1 MRVSHQ
7 RWLKWCLIFA
17 GWTLFAFFDAS
28 QAIFINSYRENPLVW
43 WRVLSWDLAFCYLWF
58 LLTPVVLRLSRRFS
72 FERGHIVK
80 SLSSHLVAAI
90 LLSLFHLTIY
100 TLIDPF
106 LPRFSERD
114 LVPRTVFFE
123 KFKFFVI
130 GYMHLCLI
138 SYCGALTIN
147 YLVQYYR
154 AYHERALRASQLEA
168 SLAVA
173 RLETLKSQLH
183 PHFLFN
189 TLNAIVVLVRKNRNK
204 EAEDMLTGLSELLR
218 HSLENI
224 GVQEV
229 SLRHEIDFLKIYFEI
244 EQVRF
249 KDRLKVQL
257 EIEPETLKA
266 SVPNLIL
273 QPLVENAIRHGVGK
287 QRYAGLVE
295 ITAQRQNGSLIIQVR
310 DNGPGLSGDWT
321 AGDGGFGIGIPN
333 TRARLRQLYGDAQT
347 FDIRNSESGGAVV
360 VLKIPFR
367 AREDEAEDVEIYEKD
382 SDGNC

>member
-1 MRVSHQ
+1 MRVSSQ
-7 RWLKWCLIFA
+7 RLLIWCLIFA
-17 GWTLFAFFDAS
+17 GWTLAAFFYLS
-28 QAIFINSYRENPLVW
+28 QALFTNSYRQQPLVW
-43 WRVLSWDLAFCYLWF
+43 WRVLTWDLVFCYLWF

-72 FERGHIVK
+72 FERGQLVK
-80 SLSSHLVAAI
+80 SLLSHLVAGI
-90 LLSLFHLTIY
+90 VISLFHLLIY
-100 TLIDPF
+100 SLLDPI
-106 LPRFSERD
+106 LPRFSNPD
-114 LVPRTVFFE
+114 LVPRTDFSE
-123 KFKFFVI
+123 KFKFFVSA
-130 GYMHLCLI
+130 YLHLCLI
-138 SYCGALTIN
+138 SYWVLLTIN
-147 YLVQYYR
+147 YLVTYYR
-154 AYHERALRASQLEA
+154 AYQERSLRASQLEA

-173 RLETLKSQLH
+173 KLETLKSQLH

-249 KDRLKVQL
+249 KDRLKVRL
-257 EIEPETLKA
+257 EIEPETLGA
-266 SVPNLIL
+266 CVPNLIL

-287 QRYAGLVE
+287 QRDAGLVE
-295 ITAQRQNGSLIIQVR
+295 ITAQRQNGSLIVKVR
-310 DNGPGLSGDWT
+310 DNGPGLSKDWT
-321 AGDGGFGIGIPN
+321 IGEGGFGIGIAN

-360 VLKIPFR
+360 VLQIPFR
-367 AREDEAEDVEIYEKD
+367 AREDEAEEAEIYGKD
-382 SDGNC
+382 SDGNR

>member
-17 GWTLFAFFDAS
+17 GWTLAAFFYMS
-28 QAIFINSYRENPLVW
+28 QALLTNTYRQQPLVW
-43 WRVLSWDLAFCYLWF
+43 WRVLTWDLVFSYLWF

-72 FERGHIVK
+72 FERGRIVN
-80 SLSSHLVAAI
+80 SLLFHLVASI
-90 LLSLFHLTIY
+90 VISLFHLLIY
-100 TLIDPF
+100 SLLDPI
-106 LPRFSERD
+106 LPRFSNPD
-114 LVPRTVFFE
+114 LVPRTYFSE
-123 KFKFFVI
+123 NYKFFVTA
-130 GYMHLCLI
+130 YLHLCLI
-138 SYCGALTIN
+138 SYWVVLTIN
-147 YLVQYYR
+147 YLVRYYR
-154 AYHERALRASQLEA
+154 AYQERALRASQLEA

-173 RLETLKSQLH
+173 KLETLKSQLH

-249 KDRLKVQL
+249 KDRLKVRL

-287 QRYAGLVE
+287 QRDAGLVE
-295 ITAQRQNGSLIIQVR
+295 ITARRQNGSLIVRVR
-310 DNGPGLSGDWT
+310 DNGPGLSEDWT
-321 AGDGGFGIGIPN
+321 VGDGGFGIGIAN

-367 AREDEAEDVEIYEKD
+367 AREDEEGDAEIYGKD
-382 SDGNC
+382 SDGNR

>member
-1 MRVSHQ
+1 MRVRHQ

-17 GWTLFAFFDAS
+17 GWTLFGFFDAS
-28 QAIFINSYRENPLVW
+28 QAIFISSYRENPLVW
-43 WRVLSWDLAFCYLWF
+43 WRVLTWDLVFCYIWF

-72 FERGHIVK
+72 FERGHIIK
-80 SLSSHLVAAI
+80 SMSSHLVAGI
-90 LLSLFHLTIY
+90 LLSLLHLLIY
-100 TLIDPF
+100 TLLDPIM
-106 LPRFSERD
+106 PRFSAQD
-114 LVPRTVFFE
+114 LVPRVSFSE
-123 KFKFFVI
+123 KYKFFVI
-130 GYMHLCLI
+130 GYMHLCII

-173 RLETLKSQLH
+173 KLETLKSQLH

-249 KDRLKVQL
+249 KDRLQVRL
-257 EIEPETLKA
+257 EIEPETLEA

-287 QRYAGLVE
+287 QRDAGLVE
-295 ITAQRQNGSLIIQVR
+295 IMSERQNGSLIVRVR
-310 DNGPGLSGDWT
+310 DNGPGLSQGWT
-321 AGDGGFGIGIPN
+321 AGENGFGIGIAN

-360 VLKIPFR
+360 ELKIPFR
-367 AREDEAEDVEIYEKD
+367 TREDEAEGAEIYGED
-382 SDGNC
+382 SDVNR

>member
-7 RWLKWCLIFA
+7 HLLKWCLIFA
-17 GWTLFAFFDAS
+17 GWTLFAFFYAS
-28 QAIFINSYRENPLVW
+28 QALFFNSYREKPLVW
-43 WRVLSWDLAFCYLWF
+43 WRVLAWDLVFCYLWF
-58 LLTPVVLRLSRRFS
+58 LLTPVVLRFSRRFS
-72 FERGHIVK
+72 FERGQIVK
-80 SLSSHLVAAI
+80 SLSAHLVAFVV
-90 LLSLFHLTIY
+90 LSLFHLLIC
-100 TLIDPF
+100 TLLEPI
-106 LPRFSERD
+106 LPRFSEQD
-114 LVPRTVFFE
+114 VVPRTFFFE

-130 GYMHLCLI
+130 GYIHLCLI
-138 SYCGALTIN
+138 SYCGVLTIN
-147 YLVQYYR
+147 YLVRYYR
-154 AYHERALRASQLEA
+154 AYQERALRASQLEA

-173 RLETLKSQLH
+173 KLEALKSQLH

-189 TLNAIVVLVRKNRNK
+189 TLNAIVILVRKNRNK

-229 SLRHEIDFLKIYFEI
+229 SLRHEIEFLQIYLEI

-249 KDRLKVQL
+249 KDRLKVEL

-273 QPLVENAIRHGVGK
+273 QPLVENAIRHGIGK
-287 QRYAGLVE
+287 QPNASLVA
-295 ITAQRQNGSLIIQVR
+295 ITAERQNGTLTMQVR
-310 DNGPGLSGDWT
+310 DDGPGLPEDWL
-321 AGDGGFGIGIPN
+321 AGGESRLGIGIAN

-347 FDIRNSESGGAVV
+347 FDIRNAEGGGAVA

-367 AREDEAEDVEIYEKD
+367 MQEDKAEKTE
-382 SDGNC
+382 NL

>member
-1 MRVSHQ
+1 MRVSRQ
-7 RWLKWCLIFA
+7 RLLKWCLIFA
-17 GWTLFAFFDAS
+17 GWTLAALFYMSHALFS
-28 QAIFINSYRENPLVW
+28 NSYRRQPLVW
-43 WRVLSWDLAFCYLWF
+43 WRVLTWDLVFCYLWF
-58 LLTPVVLRLSRRFS
+58 LLTPIVLRLCRRFS
-72 FERGHIVK
+72 FERGHILK
-80 SLSSHLVAAI
+80 SLSSHLFAGIV
-90 LLSLFHLTIY
+90 LSLFHLLIY
-100 TLIDPF
+100 SLLDPI
-106 LPRFSERD
+106 LPRFSNPD
-114 LVPRTVFFE
+114 LVPRTSFYE
-123 KFKFFVI
+123 KFKFFVTA
-130 GYMHLCLI
+130 YLHLCLI
-138 SYCGALTIN
+138 SYWLLLTVN
-147 YLVQYYR
+147 YLVRYYR
-154 AYHERALRASQLEA
+154 AYQERALRASQLEA

-173 RLETLKSQLH
+173 KLETLKSQLH

-249 KDRLKVQL
+249 KDRLQVRL

-287 QRYAGLVE
+287 QRDAGLVE
-295 ITAQRQNGSLIIQVR
+295 ITAERQNGSLIVRVR
-310 DNGPGLSGDWT
+310 DNGPGLSEGWT
-321 AGDGGFGIGIPN
+321 VNDGGFGIGIAN

-367 AREDEAEDVEIYEKD
+367 AREDEAEGAEIYGKD
-382 SDGNC
+382 SDGNR